1 MGDELRKIAAEIRA
15 EQGKLDAQTVLKCVH
30 VVRAAVALKLIKDK
44 LGAK

>member
-1 MGDELRKIAAEIRA
+1 
-15 EQGKLDAQTVLKCVH
+15 VLKCAH